1 MSKSVW
7 LLNLP
12 QWLTEAGLKVELWP
26 NWETRSRNSG
36 GYTGSVK
43 GVVVHHTAS
52 NTKPQNDCAYN
63 FDNAE
68 YRPVGAVL
76 LDRDGIVWIGAS
88 GATNCAGKGAWPRPG
103 HKNSKGEYI
112 PVDQGNA
119 HTFSIEG
126 ANNGSQPWP
135 AVQQRSYVT
144 LCAVLCI
151 KLNLQPID
159 VVSHFEWTPRKIDP
173 AGKSEWS
180 PGGGQWN
187 MDAFRASVA
196 ERIVELSAPKP
207 PPYTPYPP
215 RADAQFGNE
224 FTMKMLKSPVR
235 IFDTRHEKSGSV
247 KAGKTVTVNVPKD
260 VQSESMFVTVTAINP
275 SGKGYVTVWDGVGAQ
290 PTASALNFMP
300 GVNVANTTGVAVA
313 GGKSFKL
320 FASAE
325 TGIAIDVVSIG

>member
-1 MSKSVW
+1 MSSVW

-12 QWLTEAGLKVELWP
+12 QWLTEAGIKVETWP
-26 NWETRSRNSG
+26 GWETRSRNSG

-43 GVVVHHTAS
+43 GIVVHHTAS

-76 LDRDGIVWIGAS
+76 LDRDGVVWIGAA

-135 AVQQRSYVT
+135 AAQQQSYVT
-144 LCAVLCI
+144 MCAVLCI

-173 AGKSEWS
+173 SGTSEWS

-187 MDAFRASVA
+187 MDAFRASVSQRIA
-196 ERIVELSAPKP
+196 EMSAPKP

-215 RADAQFGNE
+215 RQDAQFGNE
-224 FTMKMLKSPVR
+224 FDMKMLKAPVR
-235 IFDTRHEKSGSV
+235 IFDTRHEKSGALKPNSTT
-247 KAGKTVTVNVPKD
+247 KIDVPKD
-260 VQSESMFVTVTAINP
+260 VKSESMFITVTAINARE
-275 SGKGYVTVWDGVGAQ
+275 KGFVTVWSGEGER
-290 PTASALNFMP
+290 PTASCLNYDS
-300 GVNVANTTGVAVA
+300 GVTVANTTGVSVK
-313 GGKSFKL
+313 GGTSFKVYAKGATDL
-320 FASAE
+320 
-325 TGIAIDVVSIG
+325 AIDVVSVD